1 MGRPPAPA
9 MPSHRY
15 PNGHVF
21 YRTLSRALPLVTR
34 GEGAWLVDEDGR
46 RYLDAAGGAFV
57 ANLGHGVREV
67 ADALSAQARTLAYVS
82 GLRFTHE
89 PVERFAE
96 ALAALAPGDL
106 DYVYPLGS
114 GSEAIEA
121 ALKLARQYWVESG
134 YAGKHKVLALTPGY
148 HGNTLL
154 ALSASAREHYRALY
168 RDWLV
173 EVPRVPA
180 PYAYRCDCGGRA
192 PLCDACSG
200 AALEQAIELE
210 GPETVAAF
218 ILEPVGGSSTGASV
232 PAPGYL
238 RRVREICDRH
248 QVLLVADE
256 VLCGAGRTGRWSA
269 VDHSGVVPDLIVY
282 GKGIAGGYA
291 PLSAVVA
298 PRRLADVLAA
308 GSGGLV
314 HAQTYSH
321 HAVACAAVLAA
332 LTHLARHELVER
344 VASMSACLFDAL
356 APVRGHPLVGDVR
369 GIGLLAG
376 VELVADRDT
385 RAPVP
390 RAAKL
395 AEHATQAALDAGLV
409 VWPNTG
415 HLPGG
420 DGDILMLAPPFTI
433 TEAECAEIGSRLRT
447 ALDALTT

>member
-1 MGRPPAPA
+1 
-9 MPSHRY
+9 MPTHRY
-15 PNGHVF
+15 PQGHVL
-21 YRTLSRALPLVTR
+21 YRTLTRALPLITR
-34 GEGAWLVDEDGR
+34 GEGAWLVGDDGH

-57 ANLGHGVREV
+57 ANLGHGVAEI
-67 ADALSAQARTLAYVS
+67 ADAMSAQARTLAYVS

-121 ALKLARQYWVESG
+121 ALKLCRQYWVESG
-134 YAGKHKVLALTPGY
+134 RPGKHKVLALTPAY

-173 EVPRVPA
+173 AVPRVPA
-180 PYAYRCDCGGRA
+180 PYAYRCECGARA
-192 PLCDACSG
+192 PYCDACSG
-200 AALEQAIELE
+200 AALEVAIELE
-210 GPETVAAF
+210 GPDTVAAF
-218 ILEPVGGSSTGASV
+218 VLEPVGGSSTGASV
-232 PAPGYL
+232 PTPEYL

-248 QVLLVADE
+248 HVLMVADE

-269 VDHSGVVPDLIVY
+269 IDHAGVVPDLIVY

-291 PLSAVVA
+291 PLSALVA
-298 PRRLADVLAA
+298 PKRLADVLAA

-321 HAVACAAVLAA
+321 HAVGCAAGLAA
-332 LTHLARHELVER
+332 LAYLATHHLVARVGR
-344 VASMSACLFDAL
+344 MSATFFDAL
-356 APVRGHPLVGDVR
+356 AAVRAHPLVGDVR

-376 VELVADRDT
+376 IELVADRTT
-385 RAPVP
+385 RAPAP
-390 RAAKL
+390 RRAML
-395 AEHATQAALDAGLV
+395 AEHVTQAAIDHGLV
-409 VWPNTG
+409 VWPSTG

-420 DGDILMLAPPFTI
+420 DGDIVLLAPPFTI
-433 TEAECAEIGSRLRT
+433 CEDECLEIGTRLRA
-447 ALDALTT
+447 ALDTLT